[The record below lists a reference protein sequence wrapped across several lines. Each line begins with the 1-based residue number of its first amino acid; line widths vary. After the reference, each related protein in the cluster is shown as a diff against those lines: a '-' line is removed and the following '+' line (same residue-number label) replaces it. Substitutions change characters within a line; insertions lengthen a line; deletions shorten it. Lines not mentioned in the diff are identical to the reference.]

1 MADAVEK
8 PTPRRSVYGSRFMLA
23 NLIVV
28 AGFLAVLGLFAYL
41 VSTGSADKGW
51 SSYKPTGGDV
61 YDKAQNTA
69 DHVAPAYKYNGQPIA
84 VVQAQPL
91 LYQDAAVDGIGI
103 TREPFRKIGSSIK
116 QFEPANA
123 TIAYVMCGT
132 ADKCGLS
139 QVGSEETVPLL
150 RREAL
155 ELAMYTFKYSKDVDS
170 VVALLP
176 PEGQTNGAIYL
187 KRKNLVDE
195 LSKPLGETLPPHQ
208 VLSYGGMSEVE
219 RARVM
224 RLTANHLYNSRFVQ
238 GPNGRTLLVLRS
250 VNG

>member
-8 PTPRRSVYGSRFMLA
+8 KRRSPFARQVMLA
-23 NLIVV
+23 NIVIA
-28 AGFLAVLGLFAYL
+28 AGFLGVLGLFAYL
-41 VSTGSADKGW
+41 VSTQSAANRW
-51 SSYKPTGGDV
+51 SSYKPSGTDV
-61 YDKAQNTA
+61 YDKAQNMA

-91 LYQDAAVDGIGI
+91 LYQEAAVDGIGF
-103 TREPFRKIGSSIK
+103 TRQPFRKIGSSIK

-139 QVGSEETVPLL
+139 QVGSQETVPLL

-155 ELAMYTFKYSKDVDS
+155 ELALYTFKYSKDVDS
-170 VVALLP
+170 VVSLLP

-187 KRKNLVDE
+187 KRENLADE
-195 LSKPLGETLPPHQ
+195 LSKPLDATLPEHRT
-208 VLSYGGMSEVE
+208 LSYGGMSEVE

-224 RLTANHLYNSRFVQ
+224 RLTADHLYNSRFVP